1 MMTWEI
7 IFHEKFTE
15 WFFGE
20 EPEVQ
25 DSIAMVLDILE
36 VQGASLG
43 RPYVDTIKGSTFS
56 NMKEL
61 RVQHDGNPYRLLF
74 AFDPQRQAVL
84 LLGGNK
90 RGDKRWYDINIPI
103 ADQRFAE
110 YLEETNGG
118 ESL

>member
-1 MMTWEI
+1 MIWEI
-7 IFHEKFTE
+7 IFHEKFEE

-20 EPEVQ
+20 EPDVQ

-36 VQGASLG
+36 EQGASLG
-43 RPYVDTIKGSTFS
+43 RPYVDTIKGSTFP

-61 RVQHDGNPYRLLF
+61 RVQHDGNPYRILF

-84 LLGGNK
+84 LIGGNK
-90 RGDKRWYDINIPI
+90 RGDKRWYEVNIPM
-103 ADQRFAE
+103 ADRRFAE

-118 ESL
+118 EWL

>member
-1 MMTWEI
+1 MIWKI
-7 IFHEKFTE
+7 IFHKKFEE

-20 EPEVQ
+20 EPDVQ

-36 VQGASLG
+36 EQGASLG
-43 RPYVDTIKGSTFS
+43 RPYVDTIKGSTLP

-61 RVQHDGNPYRLLF
+61 RLQHDGNPYRILF

-84 LLGGNK
+84 LIGGNK
-90 RGDKRWYDINIPI
+90 RGDKRWYEVNIPI
-103 ADQRFAE
+103 ADRRFAE